1 MKLFFIL
8 SVLASFSTA
17 NARVAECHSNLLPQ
31 DTAKVVKRLNIKKM
45 DKDMTI
51 VPDTF
56 KEQKSSNAGKE
67 ATDTKKAV
75 QRSDKKSA
83 TGESKSAINNVANYP
98 GGERALRE
106 FVRKN
111 TRYPEE
117 CKNERLTG
125 RAIVKVTIMPDGS
138 QSGAIIDKSSGN
150 KYMDAEAL
158 RVVSLM
164 PRWVPAKN
172 IKNGK
177 ERTAIIAV
185 NFRPGR

>member
-1 MKLFFIL
+1 MFFI
-8 SVLASFSTA
+8 SAVLASLSTA
-17 NARVAECHSNLLPQ
+17 NAGVAGYDSNFLAQ
-31 DTAKVVKRLNIKKM
+31 DTTKVVKRQALKK
-45 DKDMTI
+45 KSKEVTI
-51 VPDTF
+51 VTHTL
-56 KEQKSSNAGKE
+56 KEQKNSKEEKE
-67 ATDTKKAV
+67 AADTKKAV
-75 QRSDKKSA
+75 QRKENKSV
-83 TGESKSAINNVANYP
+83 TGGSKSNTNNVANYP

-138 QSGAIIDKSSGN
+138 QSGATIDKSSGN

-158 RVVSLM
+158 RVVGLM

-177 ERTAIIAV
+177 ERTAIIPV

>member
-1 MKLFFIL
+1 MFFI
-8 SVLASFSTA
+8 SAVLASLSTA
-17 NARVAECHSNLLPQ
+17 DAGVAGYDSNLLAQ
-31 DTAKVVKRLNIKKM
+31 DTTKVVKRQALKKKS
-45 DKDMTI
+45 KDMPI
-51 VPDTF
+51 VPHTL
-56 KEQKSSNAGKE
+56 KEQKNSKEEKE
-67 ATDTKKAV
+67 AVDTKKAV
-75 QRSDKKSA
+75 QHKENKSV

-125 RAIVKVTIMPDGS
+125 RVIVKVTIMPDGS
-138 QSGAIIDKSSGN
+138 QSGATIDKSSGN

-158 RVVSLM
+158 RVVGLM

-172 IKNGK
+172 INNGK
-177 ERTAIIAV
+177 ERTAIIPV